1 MLILGSPSL
10 AGKVASRGGNRVVT
24 KSTTLAPLLA
34 VVAVLACSLVSHHHD
49 DDGIPQ
55 SSAVTAVEAGISDE
69 AAWLGGGVESADA
82 AS

>member
-1 MLILGSPSL
+1 M
-10 AGKVASRGGNRVVT
+10 VT
-24 KSTTLAPLLA
+24 KSTILEPLLA
-34 VVAVLACSLVSHHHD
+34 ELVSMLACSLVSHHHD